1 MGEPGARNG
10 TTRGRWGWMETTTA
24 VLAVVGLLDSLY
36 LTWIKLTN
44 NTAACAGLGDCDA
57 VNSSRY
63 AEVAGIPIGLIGVA
77 GYLAILAALAAE
89 RRWPASA
96 WTLRLGIFGMAL
108 AGTLYSAYLTYIEVA
123 VLHAV
128 CPFCVVS
135 AVCMVGIL
143 ILSVLRLR
151 AADAEA

>member
-1 MGEPGARNG
+1 MEIKSA
-10 TTRGRWGWMETTTA
+10 RGRWGWMETTTGI
-24 VLAVVGLLDSLY
+24 LAAVGLLDSLY
-36 LTWIKLTN
+36 LAWIKLSN
-44 NTAACAGLGDCDA
+44 NTAACAGIGDCDA

-63 AEVAGIPIGLIGVA
+63 AEVAGIPIALIGVL
-77 GYLAILAALAAE
+77 GYLVILVALAAE
-89 RRWPASA
+89 LRWPQAA
-96 WTLRLGIFGMAL
+96 WTLRLAVFGMAL
-108 AGTLYSAYLTYIEVA
+108 ACALYSAYLTYIELA
-123 VLHAV
+123 VIYAV

>member
-1 MGEPGARNG
+1 MDEPRARIG
-10 TTRGRWGWMETTTA
+10 PPRARWGWTETTTA

-36 LTWIKLTN
+36 LAWIKLTS
-44 NTAACAGLGDCDA
+44 NTAACAGIGDCDA

>member
-1 MGEPGARNG
+1 MATTSGERPHDR
-10 TTRGRWGWMETTTA
+10 RHWGWIETATA
-24 VLAVVGLLDSLY
+24 MLVALGLLVSLY

-44 NTAACAGLGDCDA
+44 NTAACAGIGDCDA

-63 AEVAGIPIGLIGVA
+63 AEVAGIPIALLGML
-77 GYLAILAALAAE
+77 GYLAIGCALVAE
-89 RRWPASA
+89 VRWPQANWS
-96 WTLRLGIFGMAL
+96 LRLGVFGMAL
-108 AGTLYSAYLTYIEVA
+108 AGTLYSAYLTYVEVA

-128 CPFCVVS
+128 CPYCVIS

-151 AADAEA
+151 AADVES

>member
-1 MGEPGARNG
+1 MATTSGERPHDR
-10 TTRGRWGWMETTTA
+10 RHWGWIETATA
-24 VLAVVGLLDSLY
+24 MLVALGLLVSLY

-44 NTAACAGLGDCDA
+44 NTAACAGIGDCDA

-63 AEVAGIPIGLIGVA
+63 AEVAGIPIALLGML
-77 GYLAILAALAAE
+77 GYLAIGCALVAE
-89 RRWPASA
+89 LRWPQANWS
-96 WTLRLGIFGMAL
+96 LRLGVFGMAL
-108 AGTLYSAYLTYIEVA
+108 AGTLYSAYLTYVEVA

-128 CPFCVVS
+128 CPYCVIS

-151 AADAEA
+151 AADVES

>member
-1 MGEPGARNG
+1 MDEPRARIG
-10 TTRGRWGWMETTTA
+10 PPRARWGWTETTTA
-24 VLAVVGLLDSLY
+24 VLALIGLLDSLY
-36 LTWIKLTN
+36 LSWIKLTN
-44 NTAACAGLGDCDA
+44 NTTACAGIGDCEA
-57 VNSSRY
+57 VNNSRY
-63 AEVAGIPIGLIGVA
+63 AEVAGIPIALIGVA
-77 GYLAILAALAAE
+77 GYLVILAALAAE
-89 RRWPASA
+89 RRWPAAA
-96 WTLRLGIFGMAL
+96 WTLRLGVFGVAL
-108 AGTLYSAYLTYIEVA
+108 AGALYSAYLTYIEVA

>member
-1 MGEPGARNG
+1 MATTSGERPHDR
-10 TTRGRWGWMETTTA
+10 RRWGWIETATA
-24 VLAVVGLLDSLY
+24 MLVALGFLVSLY

-44 NTAACAGLGDCDA
+44 NTAACAGIGDCDA

-63 AEVAGIPIGLIGVA
+63 AEVAGIPIALVGMM
-77 GYLAILAALAAE
+77 GYLAIGCALVAE
-89 RRWPASA
+89 LRWPQANWS
-96 WTLRLGIFGMAL
+96 LRLGVFGMAL
-108 AGTLYSAYLTYIEVA
+108 AGTLYSAYLTYVEVA

-128 CPFCVVS
+128 CPYCVIS

-151 AADAEA
+151 AADVES

>member
-1 MGEPGARNG
+1 MA
-10 TTRGRWGWMETTTA
+10 TTSEERPHDRRRWGWIETTTA
-24 VLAVVGLLDSLY
+24 MLVALGFLVSLY

-44 NTAACAGLGDCDA
+44 NTAACAGIGDCDA

-63 AEVAGIPIGLIGVA
+63 AEVAGIPIALVGMM
-77 GYLAILAALAAE
+77 GYLAIGCALVAE
-89 RRWPASA
+89 LRWPQANWS
-96 WTLRLGIFGMAL
+96 LRLGVFGMAL
-108 AGTLYSAYLTYIEVA
+108 AGTLYSAYLTYVEVA

-128 CPFCVVS
+128 CPYCVIS

-151 AADAEA
+151 AADVES

>member
-1 MGEPGARNG
+1 MGVDSAELTVDRL
-10 TTRGRWGWMETTTA
+10 RWGWRETATA
-24 VLAVVGLLDSLY
+24 LLSVVGLVDSLY
-36 LTWIKLTN
+36 LAFIKLTN
-44 NTAACAGLGDCDA
+44 NTTACAGIGDCDA
-57 VNSSRY
+57 VNNSRY
-63 AEVAGIPIGLIGVA
+63 AEVAGIPIALIGVL

-89 RRWPASA
+89 RRWPQAA

-108 AGTLYSAYLTYIEVA
+108 AGALYSAYLTYIEVA
-123 VLHAV
+123 VLDAI

-151 AADAEA
+151 DADAEA